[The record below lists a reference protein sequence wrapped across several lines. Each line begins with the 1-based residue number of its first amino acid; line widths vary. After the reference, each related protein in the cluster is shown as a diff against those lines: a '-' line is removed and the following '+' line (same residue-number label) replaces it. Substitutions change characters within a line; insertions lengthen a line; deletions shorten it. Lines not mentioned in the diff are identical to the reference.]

1 MAFGATL
8 KIHKILIL
16 IGISLKFFYTI
27 SISTCTCISIRKCNK
42 NGEFSP
48 SNLWENTLY
57 YSTTHKTNKQINK
70 MIVTL
75 P

>member
-27 SISTCTCISIRKCNK
+27 SISTCTSIRKCNK